1 MERERVVFQI
11 EDTGERIACL
21 LNPESLV
28 LRRRAG
34 IRQRESGGGVV
45 TGNRMTDDSLI
56 YTGGGLTSIELDL
69 VFDVSVAGSSIAT
82 EDVRELTEPLW
93 CLAENADD
101 PQHRGKPRVCRLF
114 WGKSWNIPAVVAA
127 VSERLEQFNAEGV
140 PRRSWLRMRLL
151 RCRLP
156 EPSTPTGLSVGV
168 SEGEGGRTLA
178 RVHEVVGGDTGVG
191 GETGPLAEPLSLIA
205 FRETG
210 DAANWRAF
218 GLDDPMSLLPG
229 QLLEIPENGSE

>member
-1 MERERVVFQI
+1 MERVVFLV

-45 TGNRMTDDSLI
+45 TGTRMTDDSLI

-69 VFDVSVAGSSIAT
+69 VFDVAVAGSSIAT
-82 EDVRELTEPLW
+82 EDVRELTGPLW
-93 CLAENADD
+93 RLAENTDD
-101 PQHRGKPRVCRLF
+101 PQRRGKPRVCRLV

-156 EPSTPTGLSVGV
+156 ESSTPTGLSEGV
-168 SEGEGGRTLA
+168 SEGETGRTLA
-178 RVHEVVGGDTGVG
+178 RVHEVVGGDTGIG
-191 GETGPLAEPLSLIA
+191 GETGPSAEPLSLVA

-229 QLLEIPENGSE
+229 QLLEIPESGSE

>member
-1 MERERVVFQI
+1 MERVVFLV

-69 VFDVSVAGSSIAT
+69 VFDVSVAGSSIAS
-82 EDVRELTEPLW
+82 EDVRELTGPLW
-93 CLAENADD
+93 ALAENADD
-101 PQHRGKPRVCRLF
+101 PQRRGQPSVCRLV

-127 VSERLEQFNAEGV
+127 VSERLEQFNSEGV

-151 RCRLP
+151 RCQLP
-156 EPSTPTGLSVGV
+156 EPRTPTGLSDGGNQ
-168 SEGEGGRTLA
+168 GEGSATLT
-178 RVHEVVGGDTGVG
+178 RVHEVVGGDSGTGREAG
-191 GETGPLAEPLSLIA
+191 QAAEPLSLVA

-229 QLLEIPENGSE
+229 QLLEIPESGNE

>member
-1 MERERVVFQI
+1 MERVVFLV

-34 IRQRESGGGVV
+34 IRQRESGGGIV

-69 VFDVSVAGSSIAT
+69 VFDISVAGSSIAT
-82 EDVRELTEPLW
+82 EDVRELTGPLW
-93 CLAENADD
+93 RLAENADD
-101 PQHRGKPRVCRLF
+101 PQRRGQPPVCRLV

-127 VSERLEQFNAEGV
+127 VSERLEQFNSEGV

-156 EPSTPTGLSVGV
+156 EPSTQTGLSEGV
-168 SEGEGGRTLA
+168 SEGEGSAALA
-178 RVHEVVGGDTGVG
+178 RVHQVVGGDSGAG
-191 GETGPLAEPLSLIA
+191 GETGMPAEPLSLVA

-218 GLDDPMSLLPG
+218 GLDDPFSLLSG
-229 QLLEIPENGSE
+229 QLLEIPESGSE